1 MYLPW
6 SFCDETA
13 GCQLLR
19 LDEGCLSVPRKKT
32 TAEHL
37 ELIIMLVDHL
47 ALYTAIDSAVS
58 RHVDLHDLVHLL
70 WMGSLS
76 KLLTQKSFLTAHEAE
91 SCFSLALTRAW
102 SGLRC
107 HHRHRCAR
115 LQRHQCHGENHWHHP
130 CQVLGQNSIHCF

>member
-1 MYLPW
+1 MSGCHGQHRPWYVSHLAGRYIKDHLPW

-32 TAEHL
+32 TAEDL

-58 RHVDLHDLVHLL
+58 RHVDLHDLVHC
-70 WMGSLS
+70 
-76 KLLTQKSFLTAHEAE
+76 E
-91 SCFSLALTRAW
+91 
-102 SGLRC
+102 
-107 HHRHRCAR
+107 
-115 LQRHQCHGENHWHHP
+115 
-130 CQVLGQNSIHCF
+130 